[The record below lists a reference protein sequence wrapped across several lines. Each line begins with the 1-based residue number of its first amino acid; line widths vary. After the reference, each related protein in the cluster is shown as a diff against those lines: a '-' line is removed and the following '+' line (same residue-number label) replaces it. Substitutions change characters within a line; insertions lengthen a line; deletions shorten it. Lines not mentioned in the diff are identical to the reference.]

1 MTLNLKNF
9 NIKFMLLLL
18 LFFALSWG
26 GELDNLIS
34 YALENS
40 PKVKQYERL
49 KESIKPKERY
59 SKTLPNPSIYTG
71 FNNLPLNKPYPNSAE
86 PMSGFVVGFSQT
98 YVLPVKRDLEALV
111 AKNRMVEVEKG
122 IEIVKKELVRDI
134 KITYLEWMYTFK
146 REEILKSI
154 EKELNN
160 LKRIAEENYKY
171 QKATLADIL
180 SVEAD
185 RTKLSREISDL
196 YYQRELYK
204 NRIDYLVGKSF
215 ELKGEEVNWDTPNF
229 EGIDLSRI
237 PYLRE
242 RYAQLESL
250 KLELK
255 RKGVE
260 YLPDIELMVE
270 YMARPSLSD
279 MFSIR
284 LGFTLP
290 IYKPNKE
297 NMMVLEKQGEIR
309 SKEEEIREL
318 QLELKRQLE
327 DLKVEYEKNR
337 KLLELTQRLL
347 KEKRNELKAL
357 ELSYSFGKADF
368 RDILRLY
375 REVWELELGEL
386 ELELSLKKLAPQMEV
401 FL

>member
-1 MTLNLKNF
+1 
-9 NIKFMLLLL
+9 MLLLL
-18 LFFALSWG
+18 LLFALSWG

-40 PKVKQYERL
+40 PKVKQYQKL
-49 KESIKPKERY
+49 KESIRYKERY
-59 SKTLPNPSIYTG
+59 SKTLPNPTIYAG
-71 FNNLPLNKPYPNSAE
+71 FNNLPLNKPYPNSTE

-98 YVLPVKRDLEALV
+98 YILPVKRDLEALIT
-111 AKNRMVEVEKG
+111 KNKMLEVEKS
-122 IEIVKKELVRDI
+122 IVVVKRELIRDI
-134 KITYLEWMYTFK
+134 KITYLEWTYTFK
-146 REEILKSI
+146 KEEILKSI

-160 LKRIAEENYKY
+160 LKRIAKENYKY
-171 QKATLADIL
+171 QKANLADIL

-185 RTKLSREISDL
+185 KIKLRREISDL
-196 YYQRELYK
+196 HYQREIYK

-215 ELKGEEVNWDTPNF
+215 ELKGEEVNWDAPSF
-229 EGIDLSRI
+229 EEIDLNKS

-242 RYAQLESL
+242 RYTQLESL
-250 KLELK
+250 KLELR
-255 RKGVE
+255 RKKVE

-279 MFSIR
+279 MFSVR

-290 IYKPNKE
+290 IYKSSKE
-297 NMMVLEKQGEIR
+297 NMMVLEKQEEIR

-318 QLELKRQLE
+318 QLELKRQLK

-337 KLLELTQRLL
+337 ELLELTQKLL
-347 KEKRNELKAL
+347 KEKRNELRAL

-375 REVWELELGEL
+375 REVWELELGRL
-386 ELELSLKKLAPQMEV
+386 ELELSLKKLTPQMEV
-401 FL
+401 LL